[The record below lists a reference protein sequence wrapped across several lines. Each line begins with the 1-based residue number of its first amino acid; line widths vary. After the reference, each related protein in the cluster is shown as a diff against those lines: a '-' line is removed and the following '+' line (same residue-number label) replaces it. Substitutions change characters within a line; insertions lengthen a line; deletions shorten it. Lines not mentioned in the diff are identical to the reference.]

1 MQQSVIRIDEL
12 EFVQYISHR
21 DIQSKIDQM
30 ATEINAQYGQKD
42 LTIFVIMNGAFMFAA
57 DLIRH
62 LQANISIHFVK
73 VKSYEGL
80 QSTGKVDISLPEISL
95 AHKDVLIIEDIIDT
109 GKSMHALMDLL
120 QEHSC
125 ASIRMASLLSKPSL
139 RQHDVNIDYLGFE
152 IPDKFVIGYGLD
164 YNDQARQYKDIY
176 QLRPIV
182 K

>member
-1 MQQSVIRIDEL
+1 MQQSVIKIDEL
-12 EFVQYISHR
+12 EFVLYISHR

-30 ATEINAQYGQKD
+30 AAEINAHYGQND

-62 LQANISIHFVK
+62 LQANVNIHFVK

-80 QSTGKVDISLPEISL
+80 QSTGQVDIALPEVSL
-95 AHKDVLIIEDIIDT
+95 ANKDVLIIEDIIDT
-109 GKSMHALMDLL
+109 GKSMHTLMQLL
-120 QEHSC
+120 EEKAC
-125 ASIRMASLLSKPSL
+125 ASLKVASLLSKPSL
-139 RQHDVNIDYLGFE
+139 RQHEVQIDYLGFE